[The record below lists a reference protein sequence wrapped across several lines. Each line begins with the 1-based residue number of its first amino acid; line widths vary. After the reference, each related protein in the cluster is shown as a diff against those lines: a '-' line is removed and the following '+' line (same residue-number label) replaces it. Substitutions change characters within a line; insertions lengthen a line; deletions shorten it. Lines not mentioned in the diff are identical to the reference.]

1 MAETLDDPAEIL
13 SQLSDRL
20 NLGSGAEE
28 QEANR
33 KRHYL
38 HEDAGSLG
46 STLLTVDA
54 LVAERSG
61 VFVQIDAGSLGYQ
74 RIDCE
79 QSGTERIACKTGAD
93 TANFATLQRTTNR
106 GDEIAVR
113 PRRGKRLDQNFQ
125 LTIAT
130 VKKLRIK

>member
-13 SQLSDRL
+13 SQLSERL
-20 NLGSGAEE
+20 DLWSGTEE
-28 QEANR
+28 QEPNR

-46 STLLTVDA
+46 D
-54 LVAERSG
+54 
-61 VFVQIDAGSLGYQ
+61 Q

-79 QSGTERIACKTGAD
+79 QSGTERIACKARAD